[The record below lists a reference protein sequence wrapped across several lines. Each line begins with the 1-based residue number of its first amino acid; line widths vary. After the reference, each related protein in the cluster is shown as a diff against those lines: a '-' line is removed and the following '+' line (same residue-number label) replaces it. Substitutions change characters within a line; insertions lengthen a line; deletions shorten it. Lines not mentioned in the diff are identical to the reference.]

1 MWRRRLSSADPNSRM
16 AALHI
21 GPRTSCLNATTDL
34 PRSQSDTAHA
44 FIVAWVFSL
53 AFYFLEYAVRSSPAV
68 MIPQLAKTFGVSTL
82 GVSDILGT
90 YYYTYSTASLVA
102 GVLLDRLGAKYVVS
116 TGMAILGFGC
126 LFFIAPQ
133 EGAGYL
139 GRLLQGAG
147 SAFAFTGAVYLASH
161 GLPARRLATAIGVT
175 QCVGMLGG
183 TAGQLVVGRWIADGL
198 SVPQYW
204 GRIGVVVLLVAA
216 GLWWITPRETPS
228 MPHGKASGG
237 ILATYKIVFSNPQS
251 YLCGL
256 AAGLLF
262 VPTTVG
268 DMVWGV
274 RFFQTDKLFSFSDA
288 VFAISMVPLG
298 WVFGCPLL
306 GWLADRLGRRK
317 PVYLGGAAIM
327 LIGFVQLI
335 YFPTLLPSLAHA
347 VHPRCGFRRR
357 HDPVH
362 HHQRGESR
370 RGQGE
375 CNRCDQFLD
384 VRRHR
389 GDRADFCRALRQ
401 NTGCT
406 NHRRGLAFQARRSFL
421 DRCSDCGTGGGI
433 DAPGDGPSSSE
444 PSGLN
449 LLRTWPRA
457 IPQSLSPATRRRP

>member
-1 MWRRRLSSADPNSRM
+1 V
-16 AALHI
+16 
-21 GPRTSCLNATTDL
+21 NATTNL
-34 PRSQSDTAHA
+34 PRTQTDTAARA
-44 FIVAWVFSL
+44 FIIAWVFSL
-53 AFYFLEYAVRSSPAV
+53 AFYFLEYAMRSSPAV
-68 MIPQLAKTFGVSTL
+68 MIPQLAKSFGVSTL

-116 TGMAILGFGC
+116 IGMAILGVGC
-126 LFFIAPQ
+126 LFFIVPQ
-133 EGAGYL
+133 EGSGYL

-175 QCVGMLGG
+175 QCLGMLGG

-204 GRIGVVVLLVAA
+204 GRAGVVVLLVAV
-216 GLWWITPRETPS
+216 GLWWVTPKETPS
-228 MPHGKASGG
+228 VSPGKASGGKASGG

-317 PVYLGGAAIM
+317 PVYLGGAAVM
-327 LIGFVQLI
+327 LIAFVQLI
-335 YFPTLLPSLAHA
+335 YAPTLLPSWLTLFILGVASGAAMIPYTIIKEVNPDEVKGSATGAINFLTFAVTAAVGPIFAGQFGKTLGSQSIDVASHFRHA
-347 VHPRCGFRRR
+347 GLFWIGV
-357 HDPVH
+357 
-362 HHQRGESR
+362 
-370 RGQGE
+370 
-375 CNRCDQFLD
+375 LI
-384 VRRHR
+384 
-389 GDRADFCRALRQ
+389 AALVVGSLLRE
-401 NTGCT
+401 TGSV
-406 NHRRGLAFQARRSFL
+406 LRRSKV
-421 DRCSDCGTGGGI
+421 S
-433 DAPGDGPSSSE
+433 A
-444 PSGLN
+444 N
-449 LLRTWPRA
+449 L
-457 IPQSLSPATRRRP
+457 

>member
-1 MWRRRLSSADPNSRM
+1 MWRRPPFFADGRHMNVS
-16 AALHI
+16 I
-21 GPRTSCLNATTDL
+21 DL
-34 PRSQSDTAHA
+34 PRSERDATHA

-68 MIPQLAKTFGVSTL
+68 MIPQLAKSFGVSAL

-102 GVLLDRLGAKYVVS
+102 GVLLDRLGAKYVIS
-116 TGMAILGFGC
+116 TGMAILGIGC

-161 GLPARRLATAIGVT
+161 GLPAQRLATAIGVT

-198 SVPQYW
+198 LVPQYW
-204 GRIGVVVLLVAA
+204 GRIGVVVLFVAI
-216 GLWWITPRETPS
+216 GLWWITPKEARRT
-228 MPHGKASGG
+228 PHGKASGG
-237 ILATYKIVFSNPQS
+237 MLATYKIVFSNPQS

-274 RFFQTDKLFSFSDA
+274 RFFQTDKSFSFADA

-306 GWLADRLGRRK
+306 GWLADRLHRRK
-317 PVYLGGAAIM
+317 PVYLGGATIM
-327 LIGFVQLI
+327 LIGFIQLI
-335 YFPTLLPSLAHA
+335 YFPILLPSWLTLFILGVASGA
-347 VHPRCGFRRR
+347 AMIPYTIIKEVNPDEVKGSATGAINFLTFGVTAAIG
-357 HDPVH
+357 PIFA
-362 HHQRGESR
+362 
-370 RGQGE
+370 GQFGKTLGV
-375 CNRCDQFLD
+375 Q
-384 VRRHR
+384 
-389 GDRADFCRALRQ
+389 
-401 NTGCT
+401 T
-406 NHRRGLAFQARRSFL
+406 
-421 DRCSDCGTGGGI
+421 I
-433 DAPGDGPSSSE
+433 DAASHFRQA
-444 PSGLN
+444 GLFWVGV
-449 LLRTWPRA
+449 LIAALVVGSMLRETGSA
-457 IPQSLSPATRRRP
+457 RPNP

>member
-1 MWRRRLSSADPNSRM
+1 MSVS
-16 AALHI
+16 
-21 GPRTSCLNATTDL
+21 TS
-34 PRSQSDTAHA
+34 PRSPTDSARA

-53 AFYFLEYAVRSSPAV
+53 AFYFLEYAMRSSPAV

-82 GVSDILGT
+82 GVSDILGS

-102 GVLLDRLGAKYVVS
+102 GILLDRMGAKYVVS
-116 TGMAILGFGC
+116 TGMAILGMGC
-126 LFFIAPQ
+126 LLFMAPQ
-133 EGAGYL
+133 ESAGYL

-161 GLPARRLATAIGVT
+161 GLPAQRLATAIGVT

-198 SVPQYW
+198 SVPHYW
-204 GRIGVVVLLVAA
+204 GGAGVAVLIVAL
-216 GLWWITPRETPS
+216 GLWWITPKETTNAT
-228 MPHGKASGG
+228 HAKASGG

-274 RFFQTDKLFSFSDA
+274 RFFETDRLFSFTDA

-306 GWLADRLGRRK
+306 GWLADRFGRRK
-317 PVYLGGAAIM
+317 PVYLGGAAVM

-335 YFPTLLPSLAHA
+335 YFPALLPPWLTLFILGVASGAAMIPYTIIKEVNPDEVKGSATGAINFLTFGVTAAIGPIFAGRFGKTLGAPAVDAAAH
-347 VHPRCGFRRR
+347 FRHAGLFWICVLIAALVVGSTLRET
-357 HDPVH
+357 
-362 HHQRGESR
+362 G
-370 RGQGE
+370 
-375 CNRCDQFLD
+375 
-384 VRRHR
+384 
-389 GDRADFCRALRQ
+389 RA
-401 NTGCT
+401 
-406 NHRRGLAFQARRSFL
+406 H
-421 DRCSDCGTGGGI
+421 
-433 DAPGDGPSSSE
+433 SS
-444 PSGLN
+444 
-449 LLRTWPRA
+449 
-457 IPQSLSPATRRRP
+457 

>member
-1 MWRRRLSSADPNSRM
+1 VKDTPLNVTAEQPESQTN
-16 AALHI
+16 AAL
-21 GPRTSCLNATTDL
+21 
-34 PRSQSDTAHA
+34 A
-44 FIVAWVFSL
+44 FIIAWAISL

-68 MIPQLAKTFGVSTL
+68 MIPELAKSFGVSAL
-82 GVSDILGT
+82 GVSDILGS
-90 YYYTYSTASLVA
+90 YYYTYSTASLIA
-102 GVLLDRLGAKYVVS
+102 GVLLDRLGAKYVIS
-116 TGMAILGFGC
+116 AGMAILGIGC
-126 LFFIAPQ
+126 VFFIAPQ

-139 GRLLQGAG
+139 GRLLQGGG

-183 TAGQLVVGRWIADGL
+183 TAGQLIVGRWIADGL
-198 SVPQYW
+198 SVPQFW
-204 GRIGVVVLLVAA
+204 SRMGLVVLVVAV
-216 GLWWITPRETPS
+216 GLWWITPKETPGTA
-228 MPHGKASGG
+228 HGKASGG

-274 RFFQTDKLFSFSDA
+274 RFFQTDRLFSFSDA

-335 YFPTLLPSLAHA
+335 YAPTLLPSWLTLFILGVASGAAMIPYTIIKEVNPDEVKGSAIGAINFLTFA
-347 VHPRCGFRRR
+347 VTAA
-357 HDPVH
+357 V
-362 HHQRGESR
+362 
-370 RGQGE
+370 
-375 CNRCDQFLD
+375 
-384 VRRHR
+384 
-389 GDRADFCRALRQ
+389 
-401 NTGCT
+401 
-406 NHRRGLAFQARRSFL
+406 
-421 DRCSDCGTGGGI
+421 
-433 DAPGDGPSSSE
+433 GPIFA
-444 PSGLN
+444 GRFGKTLG
-449 LLRTWPRA
+449 A
-457 IPQSLSPATRRRP
+457 QSLDAASHFKHAGLFWIGILIAALLVGSMLRETGRAHSN

>member
-1 MWRRRLSSADPNSRM
+1 MNATANL
-16 AALHI
+16 
-21 GPRTSCLNATTDL
+21 PRTQA
-34 PRSQSDTAHA
+34 DTAARA

-68 MIPQLAKTFGVSTL
+68 MIPELAKIFGVSAL
-82 GVSDILGT
+82 GVSGILGV

-116 TGMAILGFGC
+116 IGMSILGIGC
-126 LFFIAPQ
+126 LLFMIPQ
-133 EGAGYL
+133 EGVGYL

-161 GLPARRLATAIGVT
+161 GLPARRLATAIGIT

-183 TAGQLVVGRWIADGL
+183 TAGQLVVGRWIAGGL
-198 SVPQYW
+198 SIPEYW
-204 GRIGVVVLLVAA
+204 GRAGVVVLLVAV

-228 MPHGKASGG
+228 ISRGKASGG
-237 ILATYKIVFSNPQS
+237 ILDTYKIVFSNPQS

-274 RFFQTDKLFSFSDA
+274 RFFQTDKGFSFADA

-306 GWLADRLGRRK
+306 GWVADRLGRRK

-335 YFPTLLPSLAHA
+335 YAPALLSSWLTLFILGVASGAAMIPYTIIKEVNPDEVKGSATGAINFLTFAVTAAIGPVFAGYFGKTLGAQSIDVDSHFRHA
-347 VHPRCGFRRR
+347 GHFWIGI
-357 HDPVH
+357 
-362 HHQRGESR
+362 
-370 RGQGE
+370 
-375 CNRCDQFLD
+375 LI
-384 VRRHR
+384 
-389 GDRADFCRALRQ
+389 AALVV
-401 NTGCT
+401 G
-406 NHRRGLAFQARRSFL
+406 S
-421 DRCSDCGTGGGI
+421 
-433 DAPGDGPSSSE
+433 
-444 PSGLN
+444 
-449 LLRTWPRA
+449 LLRETGRGHPNQTA
-457 IPQSLSPATRRRP
+457 

>member
-1 MWRRRLSSADPNSRM
+1 
-16 AALHI
+16 
-21 GPRTSCLNATTDL
+21 
-34 PRSQSDTAHA
+34 
-44 FIVAWVFSL
+44 
-53 AFYFLEYAVRSSPAV
+53 
-68 MIPQLAKTFGVSTL
+68 LAKTFGVSTL

-90 YYYTYSTASLVA
+90 YYYTYSTASLIA

-116 TGMAILGFGC
+116 TGMAILGIGC
-126 LFFIAPQ
+126 LLFMAPQ

-198 SVPQYW
+198 SVPQFW
-204 GRIGVVVLLVAA
+204 GRTGVVVLLVAA
-216 GLWWITPRETPS
+216 GLWWITPKETPNA
-228 MPHGKASGG
+228 PHGKASGG

-274 RFFQTDKLFSFSDA
+274 RFFQTDKSFSFSDA

-335 YFPTLLPSLAHA
+335 YCADTASRLAHA
-347 VHPRCGFRRR
+347 VHPRCGFRCR

-362 HHQRGESR
+362 HHQGGESR
-370 RGQGE
+370 RGQGQ

-384 VRRHR
+384 VRVTAAIGPIFARR
-389 GDRADFCRALRQ
+389 FGKTLG
-401 NTGCT
+401 TS
-406 NHRRGLAFQARRSFL
+406 HRRGRAFQARRSFL

-433 DAPGDGPSSSE
+433 DAPGDWAEFIRTKRFSRAGC
-444 PSGLN
+444 
-449 LLRTWPRA
+449 LRA
-457 IPQSLSPATRRRP
+457 ATRPTRESASSTRPSDRCELTRTRKPRVLPNLHCVVFIRRRRSHKDASRH

>member
-1 MWRRRLSSADPNSRM
+1 M
-16 AALHI
+16 
-21 GPRTSCLNATTDL
+21 NATTNL
-34 PRSQSDTAHA
+34 PRSQTDTLARA

-68 MIPQLAKTFGVSTL
+68 MIPQLAKSFGVSTL
-82 GVSDILGT
+82 GVSGILGT

-116 TGMAILGFGC
+116 IGMAILGIGC
-126 LFFIAPQ
+126 LLFIAPQ

-183 TAGQLVVGRWIADGL
+183 TAGQLVVGRWIAGGL
-198 SVPQYW
+198 SIPEYW
-204 GRIGVVVLLVAA
+204 GRAGVVVLLVAV
-216 GLWWITPRETPS
+216 GLWLITPKETPVAPRGTAS
-228 MPHGKASGG
+228 GKAGGG
-237 ILATYKIVFSNPQS
+237 ILSTYKIVFSNPQS

-274 RFFQTDKLFSFSDA
+274 RFFQTDRLFSFSDA

-317 PVYLGGAAIM
+317 PVYLGGAAVM
-327 LIGFVQLI
+327 LIAFVQLI
-335 YFPTLLPSLAHA
+335 YAPTLLPGWFTLFILGVASGAAMIPYTIIKEVNPDEVKGSATGAINFLTFA
-347 VHPRCGFRRR
+347 VTAAIG
-357 HDPVH
+357 PVFA
-362 HHQRGESR
+362 
-370 RGQGE
+370 GQFGKTLGA
-375 CNRCDQFLD
+375 Q
-384 VRRHR
+384 
-389 GDRADFCRALRQ
+389 
-401 NTGCT
+401 T
-406 NHRRGLAFQARRSFL
+406 
-421 DRCSDCGTGGGI
+421 I
-433 DAPGDGPSSSE
+433 DAASHFRHA
-444 PSGLN
+444 GLFWVGV
-449 LLRTWPRA
+449 LLAALVAGSMLRETGRGHPNQA
-457 IPQSLSPATRRRP
+457 A

>member
-1 MWRRRLSSADPNSRM
+1 V
-16 AALHI
+16 
-21 GPRTSCLNATTDL
+21 NATTNL
-34 PRSQSDTAHA
+34 PRTETGTAARA
-44 FIVAWVFSL
+44 FIIAWVFSL
-53 AFYFLEYAVRSSPAV
+53 AFYFLEYAMRSSPAV
-68 MIPQLAKTFGVSTL
+68 MIPQLAKSFGVSTL

-116 TGMAILGFGC
+116 IGMAILGIGC
-126 LFFIAPQ
+126 LFFVVPQ
-133 EGAGYL
+133 EGTGYL

-175 QCVGMLGG
+175 QCLGMLGG

-204 GRIGVVVLLVAA
+204 GRAGVVVLLVAV
-216 GLWWITPRETPS
+216 GLWWVTPKETPS
-228 MPHGKASGG
+228 VSHGKASGG

-317 PVYLGGAAIM
+317 PVYLGGAAVM

-335 YFPTLLPSLAHA
+335 YAPTVLPSWLTLFILGVASGAAMIPYTIIKEVNPDEVKGSATGAINFLTFA
-347 VHPRCGFRRR
+347 VTAAIGPIFA
-357 HDPVH
+357 
-362 HHQRGESR
+362 
-370 RGQGE
+370 GQFGKTLGAE
-375 CNRCDQFLD
+375 
-384 VRRHR
+384 
-389 GDRADFCRALRQ
+389 
-401 NTGCT
+401 T
-406 NHRRGLAFQARRSFL
+406 
-421 DRCSDCGTGGGI
+421 I
-433 DAPGDGPSSSE
+433 DATLHFKHA
-444 PSGLN
+444 GLFWIGILIAALVVGS
-449 LLRTWPRA
+449 LLRETG
-457 IPQSLSPATRRRP
+457 SVLRPSKVSA

>member
-1 MWRRRLSSADPNSRM
+1 M
-16 AALHI
+16 
-21 GPRTSCLNATTDL
+21 NATTNL
-34 PRSQSDTAHA
+34 PRTQADTAAHA

-68 MIPQLAKTFGVSTL
+68 MIPQLAKTFDVSTL
-82 GVSDILGT
+82 GISDILGT

-126 LFFIAPQ
+126 LLFMAPQ

-204 GRIGVVVLLVAA
+204 GRTGVVVLLVAA
-216 GLWWITPRETPS
+216 GLRWITPKETSRIPD
-228 MPHGKASGG
+228 GKAGGG

-317 PVYLGGAAIM
+317 PVYLAGAAIM
-327 LIGFVQLI
+327 LIGFIQLI
-335 YFPTLLPSLAHA
+335 YSPTLFPAWLTLFILGVASGAAMIPYTIIKEVNPDEVKGSATGAINFLTFA
-347 VHPRCGFRRR
+347 VTAAIGPIFAGRFGKTLGA
-357 HDPVH
+357 
-362 HHQRGESR
+362 QS
-370 RGQGE
+370 
-375 CNRCDQFLD
+375 
-384 VRRHR
+384 
-389 GDRADFCRALRQ
+389 
-401 NTGCT
+401 
-406 NHRRGLAFQARRSFL
+406 
-421 DRCSDCGTGGGI
+421 I
-433 DAPGDGPSSSE
+433 DATSHFRHA
-444 PSGLN
+444 GLFWICV
-449 LLRTWPRA
+449 LIAALVVGSMLRETGRVHLNQAP
-457 IPQSLSPATRRRP
+457 

>member
-1 MWRRRLSSADPNSRM
+1 MWRRRPSSADLKSRYSV
-16 AALHI
+16 LSDTNQ
-21 GPRTSCLNATTDL
+21 GRFPLNATTNL
-34 PRSQSDTAHA
+34 PRTQTDTAARA
-44 FIVAWVFSL
+44 FIVAWLFSL
-53 AFYFLEYAVRSSPAV
+53 AFYFLEYAMRSSPAV
-68 MIPQLAKTFGVSTL
+68 MIPQLAKSFGVSTL
-82 GVSDILGT
+82 GVSDILGS

-116 TGMAILGFGC
+116 TGMAILGIGC
-126 LFFIAPQ
+126 LIFMAPQ
-133 EGAGYL
+133 EWGGYL

-204 GRIGVVVLLVAA
+204 GGAGVVVLLVAV
-216 GLWWITPRETPS
+216 GLWWITPKETRNVS
-228 MPHGKASGG
+228 TGKASGG
-237 ILATYKIVFSNPQS
+237 VLATYKIVFSNPQS

-274 RFFQTDKLFSFSDA
+274 RFFQADKLFSFADA

-317 PVYLGGAAIM
+317 PVYLGGAAIL

-335 YFPTLLPSLAHA
+335 YAPTLLPTWLTLFILGIASGAAMIPYTIIKEVNPDEVKGSATGAINFLTFGVTA
-347 VHPRCGFRRR
+347 VIGPIFAGQFGKTLGAENT
-357 HDPVH
+357 DPVAH
-362 HHQRGESR
+362 FQRAGLFWMMVLAAALVVGSVLKETGR
-370 RGQGE
+370 RNVIQ
-375 CNRCDQFLD
+375 
-384 VRRHR
+384 
-389 GDRADFCRALRQ
+389 RAD
-401 NTGCT
+401 
-406 NHRRGLAFQARRSFL
+406 
-421 DRCSDCGTGGGI
+421 
-433 DAPGDGPSSSE
+433 
-444 PSGLN
+444 
-449 LLRTWPRA
+449 
-457 IPQSLSPATRRRP
+457 

>member
-1 MWRRRLSSADPNSRM
+1 
-16 AALHI
+16 
-21 GPRTSCLNATTDL
+21 LNATTNL
-34 PRSQSDTAHA
+34 PRTQTDTAARA

-68 MIPQLAKTFGVSTL
+68 MIPQLAKTFGVSAL
-82 GVSDILGT
+82 GVSDILGV

-116 TGMAILGFGC
+116 IGMAILGIGC
-126 LFFIAPQ
+126 LLFMIPQ
-133 EGAGYL
+133 EGIGYL

-161 GLPARRLATAIGVT
+161 GLPARRLATAIGIT

-183 TAGQLVVGRWIADGL
+183 TAGQLVVGRWIAGGL
-198 SVPQYW
+198 SIPEYW
-204 GRIGVVVLLVAA
+204 GRAGIVVLLVAV
-216 GLWWITPRETPS
+216 GLWWITPKETPNTA
-228 MPHGKASGG
+228 HGKASGG

-274 RFFQTDKLFSFSDA
+274 RFFETDKAFAFKDA

-335 YFPTLLPSLAHA
+335 YAPTLLSSWLTLFILGVASGAAMIPYTIIKEVNPDEVKGSATGAINFLTFAVTAAIGPIFAGQFGKTLGAQSIDVESHFRHA
-347 VHPRCGFRRR
+347 GLFWI
-357 HDPVH
+357 
-362 HHQRGESR
+362 GI
-370 RGQGE
+370 
-375 CNRCDQFLD
+375 LI
-384 VRRHR
+384 
-389 GDRADFCRALRQ
+389 AALVV
-401 NTGCT
+401 G
-406 NHRRGLAFQARRSFL
+406 S
-421 DRCSDCGTGGGI
+421 
-433 DAPGDGPSSSE
+433 
-444 PSGLN
+444 
-449 LLRTWPRA
+449 LLRETGRGHSNQTA
-457 IPQSLSPATRRRP
+457 

>member
-1 MWRRRLSSADPNSRM
+1 VAFSDINQGCFRVN
-16 AALHI
+16 I
-21 GPRTSCLNATTDL
+21 TTSNL
-34 PRSQSDTAHA
+34 PRSQTDPARA

-68 MIPQLAKTFGVSTL
+68 MIPQLAKAFGVSTL

-116 TGMAILGFGC
+116 IGMAILGIGC
-126 LFFIAPQ
+126 LLFIDPQ
-133 EGAGYL
+133 VGAGYL

-183 TAGQLVVGRWIADGL
+183 TAGQLVVGRWIAGGL
-198 SVPQYW
+198 SLPQYW
-204 GRIGVVVLLVAA
+204 GRAGVVVLLVAI
-216 GLWWITPRETPS
+216 GLWWITPKESPS
-228 MPHGKASGG
+228 SAGGKASGG

-274 RFFQTDKLFSFSDA
+274 RFFETDKSFAFADA

-306 GWLADRLGRRK
+306 GWLADRFGRRK
-317 PVYLGGAAIM
+317 PVYLGGAAVM
-327 LIGFVQLI
+327 LIGFVQLL
-335 YFPTLLPSLAHA
+335 YAPTLLPSWLTLFILGVASGAAMIPYTIIKEVNPDEVKGSATGAINFLTFAVTAAIGPIFAGQFGKTLGSPSIDAGLHFRHA
-347 VHPRCGFRRR
+347 GLFWI
-357 HDPVH
+357 
-362 HHQRGESR
+362 GI
-370 RGQGE
+370 
-375 CNRCDQFLD
+375 LI
-384 VRRHR
+384 
-389 GDRADFCRALRQ
+389 AALVVGSLLRE
-401 NTGCT
+401 
-406 NHRRGLAFQARRSFL
+406 
-421 DRCSDCGTGGGI
+421 TGGAHKSPI
-433 DAPGDGPSSSE
+433 ASA
-444 PSGLN
+444 
-449 LLRTWPRA
+449 RA
-457 IPQSLSPATRRRP
+457 TA

>member
-1 MWRRRLSSADPNSRM
+1 
-16 AALHI
+16 
-21 GPRTSCLNATTDL
+21 LNVATDL
-34 PRSQSDTAHA
+34 PRSQTDTARA
-44 FIVAWVFSL
+44 FILAWVFSL
-53 AFYFLEYAVRSSPAV
+53 AFYYLEYAVRSSPAV
-68 MIPQLAKTFGVSTL
+68 MIPQLADAFGVSPL
-82 GVSDILGT
+82 GVSGILGT
-90 YYYTYSTASLVA
+90 YYYTYSTASLIA
-102 GVLLDRLGAKYVVS
+102 GILLDRLGAKYVVS
-116 TGMAILGFGC
+116 TGMVILAIGC
-126 LFFIAPQ
+126 LLFMVPQ

-183 TAGQLVVGRWIADGL
+183 TAGQLVVGGWIANGL
-198 SVPQYW
+198 SIPEFW
-204 GRIGVVVLLVAA
+204 GRTGVVVLVVAA
-216 GLWWITPRETPS
+216 FLWWITPKETPHS
-228 MPHGKASGG
+228 PQGKASGG

-274 RFFQTDKLFSFSDA
+274 RFFQTDKSFSFSDA

-335 YFPTLLPSLAHA
+335 YFPTLLPTSLTLFILGVASGAAMIPYTIIKEVNPDEVKGSATGAINFLTFGVTAAIGPIFAERFGKTLGAQTVDAASHFRQA
-347 VHPRCGFRRR
+347 GFFWISVLIAALVVGSMLRETGRVHP
-357 HDPVH
+357 
-362 HHQRGESR
+362 
-370 RGQGE
+370 
-375 CNRCDQFLD
+375 N
-384 VRRHR
+384 
-389 GDRADFCRALRQ
+389 
-401 NTGCT
+401 
-406 NHRRGLAFQARRSFL
+406 
-421 DRCSDCGTGGGI
+421 
-433 DAPGDGPSSSE
+433 
-444 PSGLN
+444 
-449 LLRTWPRA
+449 
-457 IPQSLSPATRRRP
+457 PAA

>member
-1 MWRRRLSSADPNSRM
+1 
-16 AALHI
+16 
-21 GPRTSCLNATTDL
+21 LNATTNL
-34 PRSQSDTAHA
+34 PRAGTDTAARA

-68 MIPQLAKTFGVSTL
+68 MIPELAKSFGVSSL

-90 YYYTYSTASLVA
+90 YYYTYSTASLLA

-116 TGMAILGFGC
+116 IGMAILGIGC
-126 LFFIAPQ
+126 LLFVIPQ
-133 EGAGYL
+133 EGVGYL
-139 GRLLQGAG
+139 GRLLQGGG

-183 TAGQLVVGRWIADGL
+183 TAGQLVVGRWIAGGL
-198 SVPQYW
+198 SIPEYW
-204 GRIGVVVLLVAA
+204 GRAGVAVLLVAV
-216 GLWWITPRETPS
+216 GLWWITPKETRVAPQ
-228 MPHGKASGG
+228 GKASGRASGG
-237 ILATYKIVFSNPQS
+237 ILSTYKIVFSNPQS

-317 PVYLGGAAIM
+317 PVYLGGAVVM
-327 LIGFVQLI
+327 LIAFVQLI
-335 YFPTLLPSLAHA
+335 YAPTLLPSWLTLFILGVASGAAMIPYTIIKEVNPDEVKGSATGAINFLTFA
-347 VHPRCGFRRR
+347 VTAGIGPVFAGGFGKTLGA
-357 HDPVH
+357 
-362 HHQRGESR
+362 QS
-370 RGQGE
+370 
-375 CNRCDQFLD
+375 
-384 VRRHR
+384 
-389 GDRADFCRALRQ
+389 
-401 NTGCT
+401 
-406 NHRRGLAFQARRSFL
+406 
-421 DRCSDCGTGGGI
+421 I
-433 DAPGDGPSSSE
+433 DAESHFRHA
-444 PSGLN
+444 GLFWIGILIAALVVGS
-449 LLRTWPRA
+449 LLRETGRA
-457 IPQSLSPATRRRP
+457 HLKQAA

>member
-1 MWRRRLSSADPNSRM
+1 MSLS
-16 AALHI
+16 I
-21 GPRTSCLNATTDL
+21 DL

-53 AFYFLEYAVRSSPAV
+53 GFYFLEYAVRSSPAV
-68 MIPQLAKTFGVSTL
+68 MIPQLAKTFGVTAL

-102 GVLLDRLGAKYVVS
+102 GILLDRLGAKYVVS
-116 TGMAILGFGC
+116 TGMAILGIGC
-126 LFFIAPQ
+126 LLFMAPQ
-133 EGAGYL
+133 EAAGYL

-161 GLPARRLATAIGVT
+161 GLSAQRLATAIGIT

-183 TAGQLVVGRWIADGL
+183 TAGQIVVGRWIGDGL
-198 SVPQYW
+198 SVPQFW
-204 GRIGVVVLLVAA
+204 GRTGIVVLLVAI
-216 GLWWITPRETPS
+216 GLMWITPKEPRS
-228 MPHGKASGG
+228 MPPGKGSGG
-237 ILATYKIVFSNPQS
+237 VLATYKIVFSNPQS

-274 RFFQTDKLFSFSDA
+274 RFFQADKLFSFTDA

-317 PVYLGGAAIM
+317 PVYLGGAAFM

-335 YFPTLLPSLAHA
+335 YFPTLLPTWLTLFVLGVASGAAMIPYTIIKEVNPDEVKGSATGAINFLTFSVTAMIGPIFAERFGKTLGAQTIDAATHFRHA
-347 VHPRCGFRRR
+347 GLFWMSVLIAALVAGSMLRETGRGRP
-357 HDPVH
+357 
-362 HHQRGESR
+362 HQR
-370 RGQGE
+370 
-375 CNRCDQFLD
+375 
-384 VRRHR
+384 
-389 GDRADFCRALRQ
+389 A
-401 NTGCT
+401 
-406 NHRRGLAFQARRSFL
+406 
-421 DRCSDCGTGGGI
+421 
-433 DAPGDGPSSSE
+433 
-444 PSGLN
+444 
-449 LLRTWPRA
+449 
-457 IPQSLSPATRRRP
+457 